1 MFQTSTR
8 SGGIPLRRGRA
19 QMTAALV
26 TLLGYSHA
34 QAQALDEIVVSA
46 SRVEQ
51 RAFDTAASVNVIN
64 TEQIQEGQAQANV
77 SESLVRVPGIFAF
90 NRQNYA
96 QDLLISSRGF
106 GANSAFGT
114 RGIKLFVD
122 GIPGTVADGQG
133 QISHIDLASTE
144 RIEVLRGPFSVLYG
158 NAAGGVIS
166 VFTEKG
172 KPGIQV
178 TPYAQAGSYKLRKYG
193 VKVAGEQGMVNYVLD
208 AGKLETDGFR
218 QHSATERENEN
229 AKLSLQLKPDTALQ
243 IVLNRVALS
252 AQDPAGLTAAQVGDD
267 PTQAGSFTKLYNT
280 RKTVEQTQAGLVLN
294 HRVNASNSVVLSPYY
309 GERKTVQFLPGNV
322 STSSTNTQPNGVIDL
337 ARDFYGID
345 IKWLHSN
352 QLRGMPLRLVGGID
366 GNQNDDRRLTY
377 GNKAGVQAALTPTQ
391 DLDQSARN
399 LDGYLQAELR
409 PNERLTLS
417 AGARHSQTTLNSIKN
432 NTNATSPGSGSHT
445 YEAWTSLLSAQYYVR
460 DDTNVY
466 ASYGIGFDTPTLNQ
480 TAYSATFI
488 NCSSSCVNL
497 GNMALEAATTR
508 QFEVGIK
515 SEIADLGRF
524 ALAVFTTTTRDDIV
538 VDASERGRTSY
549 TNVPKTSRTG
559 LELGATLP
567 LANNFQ
573 ASFAYTWLDA
583 KVEQGYTTESI
594 KVINAGNRIPGVPN
608 RGLYT
613 ELMWRP
619 AGKAFEFA
627 VEGRLVGRMAAT
639 DDNSV
644 FASGYGLMNLRAIAR
659 QQLGKWALTEF
670 LRVDNLFDR
679 AYVGSL
685 IVNQA
690 RGQFF
695 EPAPGRNWVLGAKA
709 TMAF

>member
-1 MFQTSTR
+1 MFQTLTR
-8 SGGIPLRRGRA
+8 PRGFFLRREHVA
-19 QMTAALV
+19 MTTALV
-26 TLLGYSHA
+26 TLMGYGHA
-34 QAQALDEIVVSA
+34 QAQTLDEVVVSA
-46 SRVEQ
+46 SRIEQ

-64 TEQIQEGQAQANV
+64 TAQIQEGQAQANL

-158 NAAGGVIS
+158 NSAGGVIS

-178 TPYAQAGSYKLRKYG
+178 TPYAEVGSHKLKKYG
-193 VKVAGEQGMVNYVLD
+193 VKVAGEQGKVNYVLD
-208 AGKLETDGFR
+208 AGKLETDGYR
-218 QHSATERENEN
+218 QHSTAERENEN
-229 AKLSLQLKPDTALQ
+229 AKLSLQLSPDTALQ
-243 IVLNRVALS
+243 MVLNRVALN
-252 AQDPAGLTAAQVGDD
+252 AQDPAGLTAAQVQQD
-267 PTQAGSFTKLYNT
+267 PTQAGGFTELYNT
-280 RKTVEQTQAGLVLN
+280 RKTVEQTQAGLVLD
-294 HRVNASNSVVLSPYY
+294 HRVNASNSVVVSSYY
-309 GERKTVQFLPGNV
+309 GERKTVQFLPGNAFSV
-322 STSSTNTQPNGVIDL
+322 NTTQANGVIDL
-337 ARDFYGID
+337 GRDFYGMD
-345 IKWLHSN
+345 LKWLHSN
-352 QLRGMPLRLVGGID
+352 QLNGMPLRLVGGID
-366 GNQNDDRRLTY
+366 RNQNDDRRLTY
-377 GNKAGVQAALTPTQ
+377 GNKAGIQAALTPTQ

-417 AGARHSQTTLNSIKN
+417 AGARHSRTTLNSIKN
-432 NTNATSPGSGSHT
+432 NTNVASPGSGSHT

-466 ASYGIGFDTPTLNQ
+466 ASFGTGFDTPTLNQ
-480 TAYSATFI
+480 TAYSADYL
-488 NCSSSCVNL
+488 NCTVNCVND
-497 GNMALEAATTR
+497 GNMGLNAATTR
-508 QFEVGIK
+508 QLEVGVK
-515 SEIADLGRF
+515 SEIAGLGRI

-538 VDASERGRTSY
+538 VDASVNGRTSY

-567 LANNFQ
+567 LSKNFQ
-573 ASFAYTWLDA
+573 ANVSYTWLDA
-583 KVEQGYTTESI
+583 KVEQGYTTASNKLI
-594 KVINAGNRIPGVPN
+594 DAGNRIPGVPN
-608 RGLYT
+608 QGLYT
-613 ELMWRP
+613 ELMWNP

-639 DDNSV
+639 DDNSA
-644 FASGYGLMNLRAIAR
+644 FANGYGLMNLRAIAR

-670 LRVDNLFDR
+670 VRVDNLFDR
-679 AYVGSL
+679 AHVGSV
-685 IVNQA
+685 IVNQS
-690 RGQFF
+690 RQQYF
-695 EPAPGRNWVLGAKA
+695 EPAPGRNWILGAKA
-709 TMAF
+709 TLAF